1 MADRLRSYWQNKT
14 VLITGASSGLGWAI
28 TAALA
33 EYGVHFGLLSR
44 RKEKLQE
51 LAEKLSDS
59 GSRFWYKA
67 CDVRDREQVATAI
80 REFRETAGRLD
91 VAWVNSGIGGDAS
104 FENWNWDNFEAMI
117 DTNLK
122 GAIYTART
130 CLEIM
135 VEQKAGALVGIG
147 SASAMRGLPGRSVY
161 GLTKIALE
169 YYLVGQAA
177 ELPEVQFTIIHPGF
191 VDTPINSGNP
201 NRFWLQTPERAAQ
214 IMIKAVADGKHMLI
228 FPRRMAALFRLVRM
242 LPLPTYL
249 WLARKLTRLRKS
261 APRNNK

>member
-67 CDVRDREQVATAI
+67 CDVQDREQVATAI

-91 VAWVNSGIGGDAS
+91 VAWVNSGIGGDSS

-191 VDTPINSGNP
+191 VDTPINSGNH
-201 NRFWLQTPERAAQ
+201 NRFWLQTPKRAAQ

-242 LPLPTYL
+242 LPLPAYL
-249 WLARKLTRLRKS
+249 WLARKLARLSKS
-261 APRNNK
+261 APLSNK